1 MCPDSTKLHLF
12 DIAGVQF
19 IVTRFSEPAMQKV
32 YGSILLPYISS
43 KHHALLFRLYEQSHI
58 RYNPANS
65 KDVGVY
71 HLPLTST
78 LQNMRSGDYAS
89 ITNAQRKIV
98 STLVSKW
105 SFCIL
110 HGQSERLYSHQPGDP
125 RILEFLHATDLPFHT
140 RGKPSH
146 SVSILVAV
154 DLATGAI
161 CLTVTSDSKSNS
173 VIKALKQL
181 GLRYRFP
188 RRIIID

>member
-1 MCPDSTKLHLF
+1 MIVGNDEISSAFRKLCYFTLVKWSNKTFPPASTKLHLF

-58 RYNPANS
+58 RYNLVNS

-78 LQNMRSGDYAS
+78 LANMRSGDYAA

-98 STLVSKW
+98 YSLY
-105 SFCIL
+105 FCIKM
-110 HGQSERLYSHQPGDP
+110 QFLYPP
-125 RILEFLHATDLPFHT
+125 W
-140 RGKPSH
+140 
-146 SVSILVAV
+146 SI
-154 DLATGAI
+154 
-161 CLTVTSDSKSNS
+161 
-173 VIKALKQL
+173 
-181 GLRYRFP
+181 
-188 RRIIID
+188 